1 MDNNNSG
8 RAYQL
13 EMLGQALR
21 QQRRTVRCF
30 ELMLAAAARSED
42 KRSLSAMQREDRRH
56 YYLLEGIFEEIAGQA
71 YRPPKVAVAMPRQYV
86 SMLQVMIRNKLDAID
101 FYGKLN
107 ETLDCL
113 KHKELLAIVISDQKE
128 QTRILAELY
137 NNSL

>member
-1 MDNNNSG
+1 
-8 RAYQL
+8 
-13 EMLGQALR
+13 
-21 QQRRTVRCF
+21 
-30 ELMLAAAARSED
+30 
-42 KRSLSAMQREDRRH
+42 MQREDRRH
-56 YYLLEGIFEEIAGQA
+56 YYLLEGIFEELSGNAFKQS
-71 YRPPKVAVAMPRQYV
+71 KVAIAMPRQYI